1 MENSKLNC
9 LWLLLR
15 VVLAPIIFTYYMD
28 PIRSKLSRFDWNNKF
43 FYHILSLRNFFVFIA
58 SLYLAYFSCW
68 EWYLSHV
75 CLLYIL
81 YWPKTGK
88 LSRLDLKKIILSY
101 FIIVKLFCFYT
112 KFVTSIFWLLQMVFI
127 THLIYTLNGPKTAK
141 LSRLEFKKK
150 GVIIIYHCK
159 TFLFIHQFSNWR
171 ILEVSIS
178 AHAHFF
184 KVFCAIFFFFF
195 VASNLI
201 NTQLFIFTPISY
213 LLWFGRL
220 NGYRWTDRWAERRT
234 DRWTNIVDH
243 WGFVDPKNVTSRKSH
258 QSYNYMFKLDTE
270 SVAWIWFFERR
281 PLAVCVFF
289 RCTLCL
295 ISASMQRKLGAS
307 VT

>member
-150 GVIIIYHCK
+150 KSYHY
-159 TFLFIHQFSNWR
+159 LSLQN
-171 ILEVSIS
+171 
-178 AHAHFF
+178 
-184 KVFCAIFFFFF
+184 FF
-195 VASNLI
+195 V
-201 NTQLFIFTPISY
+201 Y
-213 LLWFGRL
+213 
-220 NGYRWTDRWAERRT
+220 
-234 DRWTNIVDH
+234 
-243 WGFVDPKNVTSRKSH
+243 TSI
-258 QSYNYMFKLDTE
+258 Q
-270 SVAWIWFFERR
+270 
-281 PLAVCVFF
+281 
-289 RCTLCL
+289 
-295 ISASMQRKLGAS
+295 
-307 VT
+307 